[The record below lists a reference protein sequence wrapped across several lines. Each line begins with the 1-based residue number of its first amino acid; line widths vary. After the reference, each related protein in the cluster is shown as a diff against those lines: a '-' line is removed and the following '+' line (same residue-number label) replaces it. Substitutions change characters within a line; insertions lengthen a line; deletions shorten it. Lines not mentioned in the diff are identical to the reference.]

1 MPIKVSYTNPA
12 NGNVIAEVELG
23 ASAALINA
31 IADAEIA
38 ERALGG
44 ETINRPTALRRD
56 DQSPDRS
63 AATGPGLGQ
72 RHAPEGEQRSDTS
85 GGRGRD
91 GDGHSLPKRRRRCA

>member
-23 ASAALINA
+23 ASGALINA

-44 ETINRPTALRRD
+44 ETINRPTALRRLARAWVRDMRQKANNDLTRQAVVAAMATVTHYQNGD
-56 DQSPDRS
+56 DDAPD
-63 AATGPGLGQ
+63 A
-72 RHAPEGEQRSDTS
+72 
-85 GGRGRD
+85 
-91 GDGHSLPKRRRRCA
+91 

>member
-12 NGNVIAEVELG
+12 NGNIIAEVELS

-44 ETINRPTALRRD
+44 ETINRPTALRQLARAWVRDMRQNANNELTRKAVVAAMSTVTHYRD
-56 DQSPDRS
+56 DDAPD
-63 AATGPGLGQ
+63 A
-72 RHAPEGEQRSDTS
+72 
-85 GGRGRD
+85 
-91 GDGHSLPKRRRRCA
+91 

>member
-44 ETINRPTALRRD
+44 ETINRPTALRQLARDWIRDMRQKANNDLTRKAVTAAMAKVTHYRD
-56 DQSPDRS
+56 DDAPD
-63 AATGPGLGQ
+63 A
-72 RHAPEGEQRSDTS
+72 
-85 GGRGRD
+85 
-91 GDGHSLPKRRRRCA
+91 